1 MRKRSIPPATCLWLL
16 ALALLLTLAATPCAQ
31 AASRILAPDIKSLR
45 VVVGDDFLSPPVLTM
60 GRGEVLNVSFDQMS
74 HRYHRYVYRLELCDA
89 DWQPAT
95 GLFESDFLDGFNDNP
110 IEDYAES
117 EGTNVLYT
125 HYSLQLPNE
134 RCRPKLSG
142 NYRLHILDDDNGG
155 QEVAVAE
162 FCIVRPMVLVGLG
175 VTTNTDIGLNHT
187 AQQVAMSVKYQN
199 LRVTRPDE
207 QLRTIVRQNNREDTE
222 RRDVPPTYSTAQG
235 LSWEH
240 CRGLIFPGGNE
251 YHKFEMLDNDHPSM
265 GVDRI
270 TWDGDNYHAYPVT
283 CEPRRHYL
291 YDEDADGAYY
301 IRNSDNWHNDTQSDY
316 LWVHYKLH
324 TLPGTPPV
332 EGAAVVLQG
341 QWTVEPQEN
350 YVADYDAEDR
360 SYNVA
365 VMQKQGY
372 YNYQFLLRDL
382 DGTTHPMPEEGN
394 FYQTENRYQAF
405 VYYRPQGGRSWLLVG
420 YQQVVFRSSP

>member
-1 MRKRSIPPATCLWLL
+1 MKRFSNLTARWMSVLVLL
-16 ALALLLTLAATPCAQ
+16 AASTFCIQ

-45 VVVGDDFLSPPVLTM
+45 VMVGDDFLSPPVLTL
-60 GRGEVLNVSFDQMS
+60 GRGEVLNISFDQMS
-74 HRYHRYVYRLELCDA
+74 HQYHRYIYHLELCDA
-89 DWQPAT
+89 DWTPT
-95 GLFESDFLDGFNDNP
+95 EGLFESDYMDGFNDNP

-117 EGTNVLYT
+117 EGCNVLYT

-155 QEVAVAE
+155 EEVAVAE
-162 FCIVRPMVLVGLG
+162 FYIVRPLVLVGLG

-187 AQQVAMSVKYQN
+187 AQQVSMTVKYQD

-207 QLRTIVRQNNREDTE
+207 QLRTVVRQNNREDTE
-222 RRDVPPTYSTAQG
+222 RRDVPPTYSTVQG
-235 LSWEH
+235 LAWEH
-240 CRGLIFPGGNE
+240 NQGLLFPGGNE
-251 YHKFEMLDNDHPSM
+251 YHKFELLDNDHPSM
-265 GVDRI
+265 GVERI
-270 TWDGDNYHAYPVT
+270 EWDGENYHAYPIV
-283 CEPRRHYL
+283 CEPRRNYL
-291 YDEDADGAYY
+291 YDEDADGAYM
-301 IRNSDNWHNDTQSDY
+301 IRNSDNWYNDTQSDY
-316 LWVHYKLH
+316 LWVHYKIRS
-324 TLPGTPPV
+324 LPGIPPV
-332 EGAAVVLQG
+332 QGASVVLQG

-350 YVADYDAEDR
+350 YVADYDAEDH

-372 YNYQFLLRDL
+372 YNYQFLLRDF

-405 VYYRPQGGRSWLLVG
+405 IYYRPQGGRSWLLVG
-420 YQQVVFRSSP
+420 YQQVVFSSR